1 MNITISDNASQMIK
15 TAADNNRG
23 KLPVVYVL
31 RGGCAGYMLG
41 LTFLERTPDMA
52 LITVN
57 EIIIAISKEVV
68 DITNDIS
75 IDVKNGILPELVVKN
90 NAAQITCKCGKSF
103 KL

>member
-1 MNITISDNASQMIK
+1 MIK
-15 TAADNNRG
+15 TAADNNCG
-23 KLPVVYVL
+23 KLPAVYVL

-41 LTFLERTPDMA
+41 VTFLVRTPDMTVV
-52 LITVN
+52 TVN
-57 EIIIAISKEVV
+57 GIIIAILKEVM

-90 NAAQITCKCGKSF
+90 NAAKRTCKCGKSF